1 MDRVYAHVTRQMRE
15 RLYAVL
21 EELWQDAQRTSIP
34 AARSHSQTAK
44 ISDLATRS
52 DTRRLQRPAS

>member
-1 MDRVYAHVTRQMRE
+1 MRE

-21 EELWQDAQRTSIP
+21 EELWQNAQQTSIP